1 MLKHRNAALT
11 VVHAAVRNPPGPS
24 DITIY
29 DPVMTSLRDT
39 FRALH
44 QEGTFVMPNPWDR
57 GSARILQEAGFPALA
72 TTSAGYARSIGK
84 NDQELTRDD
93 LLANVADLAAFI
105 AVPLNVDSERL
116 FADDPGGIAE
126 TVRMLAAAGASGCSI
141 EDYNPAISRIDP
153 TERAT
158 EAVAEAVAACSEH
171 GLVLTAR
178 AENHL
183 YRNNEPDLLADTIT
197 RLQAFEAAGAD
208 VLYAPGLRTA
218 ADLTAVL
225 KAVDRPLN
233 VLALPSG
240 ASIPE
245 LESRGVRRVSI
256 GSSMYNATAATLRAA
271 ATEMLEHG
279 TSLYAR

>member
-1 MLKHRNAALT
+1 
-11 VVHAAVRNPPGPS
+11 
-24 DITIY
+24 
-29 DPVMTSLRDT
+29 MTSLRDT

-93 LLANVADLAAFI
+93 LAAHVDDLAAFI

-141 EDYNPAISRIDP
+141 EDYNPATSSIDP

-183 YRNNEPDLLADTIT
+183 YRDGGPDLLADTIT
-197 RLQAFEAAGAD
+197 RLQAFEAAGAE

-225 KAVDRPLN
+225 EAVDRPLN

-245 LESRGVRRVSI
+245 IESLGVRRVSI

-271 ATEMLEHG
+271 AAEMLEHG